1 MATYYKYQK
10 RDEGAQIDWATI
22 GKNISDGLF
31 EEVKVREQK
40 KEKIQK
46 DTNEAI
52 TFLNQYELGSS
63 QSANQFIMNSS
74 AQARDYLSMQ
84 NKLLKQ
90 GLLKPS
96 DYNLGMQT
104 LKDDYTQLSTAM
116 KNFNTTYSEAL
127 GNLNDPS
134 KKASK
139 QYEKLME
146 RYFGFADLSNKTT
159 VVNPVDGR
167 LYIATIGKDGQIDK
181 NPSKLMS
188 VSSIQN
194 QASPF
199 LGEYDL
205 NGAVKTFV
213 DGLGKYVVAGEI
225 LTKSSIKQND
235 SYKEAENDAVKAIV
249 GASPTQ
255 TASILADHSDYS
267 FVFEGGECDQKNKS
281 KCIKLVAQENGG
293 FAPELTEEQREEA
306 ERIVRTKIDVGIDE
320 INERQKQSAY
330 DRNYTLNMGRKQNN
344 AQNLYRTIGNIF
356 NEDSKVSSESLT
368 KLKNLDK
375 RINEFK
381 IVGDTIQVE
390 VDDLTTDPINLRDIN
405 GNPKSKQ
412 QITTELFTLLNTDT
426 DIGDD
431 YLDRLN
437 EQNPSLD
444 ISIQDYTQEGV
455 YNPEYT
461 RTATPF
467 NVFTVDKLSSNLNNK
482 VYGVLND
489 PIAFDLLQTTKNE
502 AENLL
507 NLAIGNVKG
516 IEDYSF
522 KVTTPG
528 FPDDATTSA
537 QEVTSFN
544 VSLVDNKGNEV
555 VIGDLKKL
563 PINKF
568 LNTVNE
574 KVKEIQKTSPPET
587 NLQTD
592 GAKDLNKLNLEGTP
606 ENPTPTKDETTDP
619 YEGKT
624 VEELKEI
631 KKEIEKNDPADP
643 EIETITERI
652 ETKTK
657 EITKTAAEK
666 EKYNKRVLTI
676 EKMMKTNLNNLVGQQ
691 VKADSMSKWSKTF
704 FSKRLKDLENG
715 NLKSLKKLNYS
726 EENLRSLLEDILS
739 EQVKKQEKYTEGSK
753 KRWIDEII
761 KRYETL

>member
-213 DGLGKYVVAGEI
+213 DTLGKYVTADAI
-225 LTKSSIKQND
+225 LSRSSIKQND
-235 SYKEAENDAVKAIV
+235 NYIDAENDAVKAIV

-281 KCIKLVAQENGG
+281 KCIKLVAQENGA

-320 INERQKQSAY
+320 VNARQTQSAY
-330 DRNYTLNMGRKQNN
+330 NRNFEYNLNKGQNK

-390 VDDLTTDPINLRDIN
+390 VDQLTTDPINLRDIN

-412 QITTELFTLLNTDT
+412 QITTELFTLLNQDA

-461 RTATPF
+461 RTAKPF
-467 NVFTVDKLSSNLNNK
+467 NVFTVEKLSSNLNTNVYNK
-482 VYGVLND
+482 LTD
-489 PIAFDLLQTTKNE
+489 PLSNLKTTKNN
-502 AENLL
+502 AENIL

-528 FPDDATTSA
+528 FPDDLTTST
-537 QEVTSFN
+537 QDVTSFN

-574 KVKEIQKTSPPET
+574 KIKEIQKTSPPET

-624 VEELKEI
+624 VEELKEM
-631 KKEIEKNDPADP
+631 KKEMLENDPADP

-652 ETKTK
+652 EIKTK

-666 EKYNKRVLTI
+666 EKDNKRVLTI
-676 EKMMKTNLNNLVGQQ
+676 ETQMKTNLNNP
-691 VKADSMSKWSKTF
+691 
-704 FSKRLKDLENG
+704 
-715 NLKSLKKLNYS
+715 
-726 EENLRSLLEDILS
+726 
-739 EQVKKQEKYTEGSK
+739 
-753 KRWIDEII
+753 
-761 KRYETL
+761 

>member
-22 GKNISDGLF
+22 GKDISDGLF

-52 TFLNQYELGSS
+52 TFLNEYELGSR

-90 GLLKPS
+90 GALKPS

-213 DGLGKYVVAGEI
+213 DTLGEYVTADAI
-225 LTKSSIKQND
+225 LSRSSIKQND
-235 SYKEAENDAVKAIV
+235 NYIDAEKDAVKAIV

-281 KCIKLVAQENGG
+281 KCIKLVAQENGA
-293 FAPELTEEQREEA
+293 FAPELTEEQRDEA

-320 INERQKQSAY
+320 VNARQTQSAY
-330 DRNYTLNMGRKQNN
+330 NRNFEYNLGQQKTK

-375 RINEFK
+375 RINDFK

-390 VDDLTTDPINLRDIN
+390 VDKLTTDPINLLDIN

-467 NVFTVDKLSSNLNNK
+467 NVFTVEKLSSNLNNK
-482 VYGVLND
+482 VYGVLNN

-574 KVKEIQKTSPPET
+574 KVKEIQKTSPPE
-587 NLQTD
+587 NNFQKD
-592 GAKDLNKLNLEGTP
+592 GAKDLTSYLEGTP

-631 KKEIEKNDPADP
+631 KKEIEENDPADP
-643 EIETITERI
+643 EIETITKRI
-652 ETKTK
+652 EIKTK

-666 EKYNKRVLTI
+666 EKDNKRVLTI
-676 EKMMKTNLNNLVGQQ
+676 EQQMKTNLNNLVNEQL
-691 VKADSMSKWSKTF
+691 KADSPPTWTRTQF
-704 FSKRLKDLENG
+704 PKRLKQIESGFLQD
-715 NLKSLKKLNYS
+715 LKKLNYS
-726 EENLRSLLEDILS
+726 EENLKSLLEDILS
-739 EQVKKQEKYTEGSK
+739 EQVKTQEKYTEGSK
-753 KRWIDEII
+753 KRWINEII

>member
-281 KCIKLVAQENGG
+281 KCIKLVAQENGA

-320 INERQKQSAY
+320 VNARQKQSAY
-330 DRNYTLNMGRKQNN
+330 DRNYTLNMGRKRND

-390 VDDLTTDPINLRDIN
+390 VDQLTTDPINLRDIN

-426 DIGDD
+426 DIGDN
-431 YLDRLN
+431 YLDVLN

-461 RTATPF
+461 RTAKPF
-467 NVFTVDKLSSNLNNK
+467 NVFTVEKLSSNLNTNVYNK
-482 VYGVLND
+482 LTD
-489 PIAFDLLQTTKNE
+489 PLSNLKETKND
-502 AENLL
+502 AENIL

-528 FPDDATTSA
+528 FPDDLTTSTPD
-537 QEVTSFN
+537 VTSFN

-574 KVKEIQKTSPPET
+574 KIKEIQKTSPPE
-587 NLQTD
+587 NNFQ
-592 GAKDLNKLNLEGTP
+592 KDAGSEMETIFKEQNKKT
-606 ENPTPTKDETTDP
+606 PTPTKDETTDP

-643 EIETITERI
+643 EIETITEEI
-652 ETKTK
+652 KIKTK

-666 EKYNKRVLTI
+666 EQDNKRVLTI
-676 EKMMKTNLNNLVGQQ
+676 EQQMKTNLNNFVGQQ
-691 VKADSMSKWSKTF
+691 VKADSLPTWSRTQF
-704 FSKRLKDLENG
+704 PKRLKDLENG
-715 NLKSLKKLNYS
+715 LLQNLKKLNYS